1 MIYQI
6 YARVSERG
14 SDWEGETSCAAQ
26 IAACR
31 EHLTRVDPGCS
42 FVPDRIDEFISG
54 RTNDRP
60 ALQELLADAESGR
73 ASWDAMAILNIDR
86 LTRSMEGYIDIL
98 RVLSRSGKGLIAVRQ
113 NLDLASPSG
122 RFMLQ
127 LLVSAA
133 EYFAHLGGENTKA
146 KMLSQARAG
155 QYLTGRPPMGY
166 RIDKAAKDNLLLP
179 DPAKAPI
186 VQELFR
192 RYAAGDSVTD
202 LRRVYK
208 IPTNT
213 IFKVLRAP
221 VYTGKI
227 AFAGQVFEGR
237 HEAIID
243 AALWDAVQDRI
254 PHARTAPR
262 PNACAYDYLLTGL
275 VRCACGRAMTPTTIS
290 KANGQAYP
298 YYRCTDSAVC
308 PNRDYV
314 KADELEAAV
323 TENILSA
330 WRDYGMI
337 DMATRNS
344 NLDAKARIER
354 LAAEASEASEAMRKA
369 QADHDRITQLF
380 IDGVVTHANA
390 VSFNARLSAAS
401 SAVEALGSRRDALQ
415 GELEA
420 LRAMLANR
428 EGETLIDRMAQ
439 IAADFGK
446 LDSAAEKRA
455 FLRACVRTVER
466 KEDGT
471 WHINRTISGSK
482 SSHPQWHPLGESN
495 PSFQDE
501 NLMS

>member
-31 EHLTRVDPGCS
+31 EHLARVDPGAK
-42 FVPDRIDEFISG
+42 FATDRIDEFISG

-60 ALQELLADAESGR
+60 ALQALLAEAASGH
-73 ASWDAMAILNIDR
+73 AKWDAMAVLNIDR
-86 LTRSMEGYIDIL
+86 LTRSMEGYIEIL
-98 RVLSRSGKGLIAVRQ
+98 RVLSKAGKGLIAVRQ

-166 RIDKAAKDNLLLP
+166 RIDKAAKDNILQP

-186 VQELFR
+186 VRDVFR
-192 RYAAGDSVTD
+192 RYAAGDTVTD

-213 IFKVLRAP
+213 LYKMLRAP

-227 AFAGQVFEGR
+227 AFGGQIFEGK
-237 HEAIID
+237 HEALID
-243 AALWDAVQDRI
+243 PDLWEAVQ
-254 PHARTAPR
+254 ARMPQSRSAPR
-262 PNACAYDYLLTGL
+262 PNACNYDYLLTGL
-275 VRCACGRAMTPTTIS
+275 VRCACGRSMTPLTIS

-298 YYRCTDSAVC
+298 YYRCTDSAAC

-323 TENILSA
+323 TESILAA
-330 WRDYGMI
+330 WKDTALI

-344 NLDAKARIER
+344 NAVAKERVGKLSAELSEAAEALR
-354 LAAEASEASEAMRKA
+354 LAA
-369 QADHDRITQLF
+369 ADQDRITQLF
-380 IDGVVTHANA
+380 MDGVVTHANA
-390 VSFNARLSAAS
+390 ASFNERLSKATATKEAMAA
-401 SAVEALGSRRDALQ
+401 RRDALQ
-415 GELEA
+415 RELEA
-420 LRAMLANR
+420 LREMLASR
-428 EGETLIDRMAQ
+428 ESETLVDRMAQ

-446 LDSAAEKRA
+446 LTAVSEKRA
-455 FLRACVRTVER
+455 FLRAVVLSVDRNE
-466 KEDGT
+466 KGT
-471 WHINRTISGSK
+471 WTIKRHVPGN
-482 SSHPQWHPLGESN
+482 SSQPQWHPLGESN